1 MADREIRLVGSF
13 KDDITPKL
21 RKLTQEIESV
31 TKSFTKMQSKLRPI
45 ARDMGV
51 LAMASER
58 VADGMRAQRSSME
71 ANIRAMQQ
79 YKTTVGQVARAQRAI
94 KPTVLPPAQLPRAPQ
109 VPRGGG
115 GAPPPVYG
123 GGGPGMAA
131 GAFGVTLGGTL
142 SNVMT
147 NAIIRGFQ
155 MGTQL
160 MYKPFQFLQRG
171 LQERIQDEMSD
182 VRAAGGLFSISKR
195 MEGGGFVSSFGAAE
209 TLTKETNRYLAELAG
224 ALPGDTQEY
233 INVSKQISDGIYT
246 MIANDKDNAIKL
258 AEKIAAENGRV
269 LKATQG
275 QAGMQAA
282 GKELVGEMTKLTVL
296 AGLGGQQ
303 GAFGLPQLTERM
315 ISQQEVSMGM
325 FTKYAAIFRDPMI
338 KGALE
343 RNLKNINQAG
353 ANTAARMEA
362 IRNTFQEIVTPEL
375 VRRYQRTTA
384 GVLEALKT
392 TFLNPEVGML
402 GLGRPLG
409 LAANKFDEFGNQLFV
424 LSRDIIGENGKKI
437 EKGSEIT
444 ADALRKL
451 GYSVNDVAKAAT
463 ENLSV
468 FDYLRD
474 IFANVMIVLQP
485 VIEAATKLFDPF
497 EALGSRLE
505 RLREATMKFQLSFE
519 QYRGGLEKIAAGL
532 KGEQKASFQA
542 TLTLRA
548 SLAAINNAFANL
560 GVYGEAEFQK
570 IASIVKD
577 PTKGFGDFAKVIQ
590 DMVQQFLSSE
600 GAAKIGEAI
609 GGVIGTVVATVGQMI
624 AQIAGIATS
633 GKLAEGF
640 AKGFKDAGG
649 VEGFRQIIQSV
660 FKLMGQAIVEAFK
673 AAPFEVSLIAGLV
686 LFGPAIA
693 AAVGTAI
700 VGAIPRLMSSLLKG
714 GGAAGAL
721 RGAAGVQGPMRTA
734 SGTRGLMVG
743 GAARGAGRQTAG
755 ALGRINQAAAPGVA
769 AAGRAV
775 AAQAPQAAQ
784 AAGAARGALGA
795 VAKAGKMKGIGLA
808 AAGIVKM
815 STMGP
820 QMAKLGKF
828 ATNFGKNI
836 PFLNVAFAGLDF
848 AARKAEGQ
856 DTAKAA
862 SGAGGALA
870 GSIIGGAIGTA
881 IPIPVVGTAVGAAI
895 GGGLGGWLG
904 EKLPGLLSGIGP
916 MFSTAF
922 TGIINFFKGLPGM
935 LVGAIQA
942 IPGLLKAAFDGII
955 NFFRNIPF
963 ALAFAVG
970 FTIQVVQNA
979 WNGLVQFF
987 TVTIPAAW
995 TSAVTFVQSTL
1006 SAAWNGVVAFFFALP
1021 GMMAAAWASLVA
1033 WARSL
1038 PSTIGGAFMSFI
1050 AYAATIP
1057 GQITNALAQVG
1068 SAIVNWA
1075 KGIPGRVLASLGQGF
1090 QAGKEAAKPRYDGKG
1105 RSMPLGA
1112 AIATEMKHKPPG
1124 SSLVIANSS
1133 ETVIPA
1139 YKGLNMGAAAM
1150 INSLKAVPAAE
1161 GMGGSS
1167 NINMSGITINVNG
1180 ANKNGEEIA
1189 EEVAAHL
1196 LTAMYKASYANDG
1209 RQG

>member
-21 RKLTQEIESV
+21 RKLNREITAVTQ
-31 TKSFTKMQSKLRPI
+31 SFTKMQSKLRPI
-45 ARDMGV
+45 ARDMGT

-58 VADGMRAQRSSME
+58 VAQGMRAQRSSME

-94 KPTVLPPAQLPRAPQ
+94 RPTVLPTPQPPRAP
-109 VPRGGG
+109 RGG

-123 GGGPGMAA
+123 GGGGGGGMAA

-142 SNVMT
+142 SNLMT
-147 NAIIRGFQ
+147 NAIVRGFQ
-155 MGTQL
+155 MGTSL
-160 MYKPFQFLQRG
+160 MFKPFQFLQRG
-171 LQERIQDEMSD
+171 LAERIADEMSD
-182 VRAAGGLFSISKR
+182 VRAAGGLFSISRR
-195 MEGGGFVSSFGAAE
+195 MQGGGFVSNFAE
-209 TLTKETNRYLAELAG
+209 AENLTKETNRYLAELAG

-246 MIANDKDNAIKL
+246 MIANDKENSIKL
-258 AEKIAAENGRV
+258 AQKIAQENGR
-269 LKATQG
+269 LIKETQG

-296 AGLGGQQ
+296 AGLGGTQ
-303 GAFGLPQLTERM
+303 GAFGLPQLTEQM
-315 ISQQEVSMGM
+315 ISKQEVSMGM

-343 RNLKNINQAG
+343 RNLQNINKAG

-375 VRRYQRTTA
+375 VRRYQRTTS

-392 TFLNPEVGML
+392 TFLNPEVGLL
-402 GLGRPLG
+402 GLGRPL
-409 LAANKFDEFGNQLFV
+409 AISAKSYDAFGNAIM
-424 LSRDIIGENGKKI
+424 RNGK
-437 EKGSEIT
+437 
-444 ADALRKL
+444 A
-451 GYSVNDVAKAAT
+451 VT
-463 ENLSV
+463 ESLSI

-474 IFANVMIVLQP
+474 IFANIMIVLQP
-485 VIEAATKLFDPF
+485 VIEAATRLFDPF
-497 EALGSRLE
+497 TALGQRLNA
-505 RLREATMKFQLSFE
+505 LRDATMKFQLSFE
-519 QYRGGLEKIAAGL
+519 QYRGGLEKIAKGL
-532 KGEQKASFQA
+532 KGEQRATFEA

-548 SLAAINNAFANL
+548 ALAAINNAFANL

-570 IASIVKD
+570 IAAIIKD

-590 DMVQQFLSSE
+590 DMVTSFLSSE

-609 GGVIGTVVATVGQMI
+609 GGVIGTVVATVGQVM
-624 AQIAGIATS
+624 AQISGIATG

-640 AKGFKDAGG
+640 AKGFKEAGG
-649 VEGFRQIIQSV
+649 VDGFQKIIKSI
-660 FKLMGQAIVEAFK
+660 FKLMGMAIVEAFK
-673 AAPFEVSLIAGLV
+673 AAPFEFSIVAGLV

-700 VGAIPRLMSSLLKG
+700 VGAIPRLMASALRG
-714 GGAAGAL
+714 GGAAGVA

-734 SGTRGLMVG
+734 AGTRGLMA
-743 GAARGAGRQTAG
+743 GAAARRAGQQTTG
-755 ALGRINQAAAPGVA
+755 ALGRAAAATPGMA
-769 AAGRAV
+769 RAG
-775 AAQAPQAAQ
+775 
-784 AAGAARGALGA
+784 GAARGALGA

-808 AAGIVKM
+808 AAGIVKL
-815 STMGP
+815 STMSP

-856 DTAKAA
+856 DTTKAA
-862 SGAGGALA
+862 TGAGGGLA
-870 GSIIGGAIGTA
+870 GSVIGGAIGTA
-881 IPIPVVGTAVGAAI
+881 ILPGVGTAIGGILGNMLGGWVGEKLPSMLGGIGSMFSKPAVAAKPQMADIRGSAAPGSSTAAGAQASLPQQIGQMLTNLDVAMLPIQKWFQNLPYNLGKAI
-895 GGGLGGWLG
+895 GSAIGSLQAKITEFTAWWSTLGPRIGQATTNAGNSIKQSIANFAAFLGSPAAWAKLFTSLKTGFINGITQLGGWLTG
-904 EKLPGLLSGIGP
+904 WIG
-916 MFSTAF
+916 
-922 TGIINFFKGLPGM
+922 N
-935 LVGAIQA
+935 
-942 IPGLLKAAFDGII
+942 
-955 NFFRNIPF
+955 
-963 ALAFAVG
+963 
-970 FTIQVVQNA
+970 
-979 WNGLVQFF
+979 
-987 TVTIPAAW
+987 
-995 TSAVTFVQSTL
+995 
-1006 SAAWNGVVAFFFALP
+1006 
-1021 GMMAAAWASLVA
+1021 
-1033 WARSL
+1033 
-1038 PSTIGGAFMSFI
+1038 FMSGLR
-1050 AYAATIP
+1050 AGQATA
-1057 GQITNALAQVG
+1057 N
-1068 SAIVNWA
+1068 
-1075 KGIPGRVLASLGQGF
+1075 
-1090 QAGKEAAKPRYDGKG
+1090 KPKATPKYDGKG

-1150 INSLKAVPAAE
+1150 INGLKAQSAA
-1161 GMGGSS
+1161 GGLGTGGN
-1167 NINMSGITINVNG
+1167 NISMSDITINVNG

-1196 LTAMYKASYANDG
+1196 LTAMYKASYSNDG